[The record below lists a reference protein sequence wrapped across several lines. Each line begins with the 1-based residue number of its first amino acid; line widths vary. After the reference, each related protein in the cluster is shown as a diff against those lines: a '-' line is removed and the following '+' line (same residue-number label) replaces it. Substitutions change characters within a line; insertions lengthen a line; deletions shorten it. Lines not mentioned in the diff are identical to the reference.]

1 MAVGCN
7 DAAGD
12 IRTAP
17 QFRDA
22 IGHSTDINRVGFLQ
36 LKKERTKMC
45 ECKGYLTTSK
55 MLMMALLSVVCL
67 TGCHGGI
74 GWDRLQ
80 APVGFPNKGDLDQSR
95 QVGLVPGDAGRP
107 AEHNA

>member
-1 MAVGCN
+1 
-7 DAAGD
+7 
-12 IRTAP
+12 
-17 QFRDA
+17 
-22 IGHSTDINRVGFLQ
+22 

-55 MLMMALLSVVCL
+55 MLMMALLSVVCM

-80 APVGFPNKGDLDQSR
+80 APMGYPNKGDLDQSR
-95 QVGLVPGDAGRP
+95 QVDVGLEDTDELAELDA
-107 AEHNA
+107 